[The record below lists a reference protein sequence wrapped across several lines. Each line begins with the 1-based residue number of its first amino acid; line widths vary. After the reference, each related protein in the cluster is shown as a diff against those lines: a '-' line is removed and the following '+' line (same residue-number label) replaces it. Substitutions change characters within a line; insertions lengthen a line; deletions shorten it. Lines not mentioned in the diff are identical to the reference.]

1 MYGVNCFTTW
11 HCISP
16 LHPRQRLT
24 PEVSDDISYPSSQPV
39 NPFTPSPSMCA
50 GDRRHAWGPPLYYI
64 YMTSD
69 MHTGQLVRYRARYRE
84 GARHIGYWV
93 YRRPE
98 ADSTLVRE
106 NFEPGVLGR
115 VDIRPERPCVRN
127 TALLLVVGMVCRW
140 QLFILSGGIWC
151 IRWQNITMHGGGPV
165 DNLIALWPYVRPRN

>member
-1 MYGVNCFTTW
+1 
-11 HCISP
+11 
-16 LHPRQRLT
+16 
-24 PEVSDDISYPSSQPV
+24 
-39 NPFTPSPSMCA
+39 
-50 GDRRHAWGPPLYYI
+50 
-64 YMTSD
+64 MTSD

-127 TALLLVVGMVCRW
+127 TALLLVVGMVCR
-140 QLFILSGGIWC
+140 
-151 IRWQNITMHGGGPV
+151 
-165 DNLIALWPYVRPRN
+165 

>member
-1 MYGVNCFTTW
+1 MIY
-11 HCISP
+11 
-16 LHPRQRLT
+16 LT
-24 PEVSDDISYPSSQPV
+24 HLPNPS
-39 NPFTPSPSMCA
+39 TPSPLPRACVPA
-50 GDRRHAWGPPLYYI
+50 TDGTRGDLLHIIYI

-127 TALLLVVGMVCRW
+127 TALLLVVGMVCGW
-140 QLFILSGGIWC
+140 QLFILSRGIWC

-165 DNLIALWPYVRPRN
+165 DNLIALWPYVKPRN